1 MSDRGIGGAVAIRHV
16 DLAGQ
21 VAIGAAPAGEDEFLV
36 LWHGDW
42 PVGQAFGRDAQ
53 AGEALAAFLDRRVP
67 PDILARAKAATALEG
82 SGRPA
87 DGRRTSV
94 VICTRDRAED
104 LARCL
109 ASLPQQSRAPDQVVV
124 VDNASRD
131 GGRTRE
137 VARAAGVDYVREDRP
152 GLDIARNRGVA
163 AAIGDIV
170 AFTDDDVRL
179 HPRWLER
186 IVAAFDDDRIMA
198 VTGLVLP
205 AELETA
211 AQRHFERYWGFGRGY
226 RPIDFGPDFFR
237 ADRTRGCPA
246 WEIGAGAN
254 MAFRREIFDRAGLFD
269 ERLDVGAAGCSG
281 DSEYWHRVL
290 THGGVCRYEPAAVAF
305 HYHRR
310 DFAGLSRQIHAY
322 MRGHA
327 AALMVQYERSGNL
340 GNLRRALMTLPA
352 WYARRYIRRLLRGAS
367 ERDLML
373 AEETRGFFSGLL
385 FYFRTPRPHAP
396 AGPR

>member
-1 MSDRGIGGAVAIRHV
+1 MPESGAGRPLTVRHLDLTG
-16 DLAGQ
+16 DLAQAPPPGQ
-21 VAIGAAPAGEDEFLV
+21 DEFVV

-42 PVGQAFGRDAQ
+42 PVGQAFADDL
-53 AGEALAAFLDRRVP
+53 AGARQFGTGCVA
-67 PDILARAKAATALEG
+67 PDILARAAAGVALEA
-82 SGRPA
+82 SGRPP
-87 DGRRTSV
+87 DGRTTTV

-109 ASLPQQSRAPDQVVV
+109 ASLPLQTRAPDQVVV

-137 VARAAGVDYVREDRP
+137 VAMAAGVSYVREDRP
-152 GLDIARNRGVA
+152 GLDIARNRGVLA
-163 AAIGDIV
+163 STGDIV

-186 IVAAFDDDRIMA
+186 LVAAFDEPAIMA

-205 AELETA
+205 AELETP
-211 AQRHFERYWGFGRGY
+211 AQRHFETHWGFGRGY
-226 RPIDFGPDFFR
+226 RPIDFGADFFR
-237 ADRTRGCPA
+237 ADRTHGCPA
-246 WEIGAGAN
+246 WRIGAGAS

-290 THGGVCRYEPAAVAF
+290 AHGGVCRYEPASVAF

-327 AALMVQYERSGNL
+327 AALLVQYERSGNL
-340 GNLRRALMTLPA
+340 GNLRRVLLTLPA
-352 WYARRYIRRLLRGAS
+352 WYARRCVRRVLRGAGDG
-367 ERDLML
+367 DLLLM
-373 AEETRGFFSGLL
+373 AEIRGFVSGVL
-385 FYFRTPRPHAP
+385 FYLRTPRPDRLAS
-396 AGPR
+396 RR